1 LIKETL
7 GLLSDEADA
16 LAPNVAKAPGAMS
29 ALTKVQ
35 PSAPAAKSAVDFN
48 RLDAL
53 RRDLGAIANDH
64 TKPTEQAIAR
74 QAQAAIDDLLET
86 AAGTPGAVLRGDTS
100 LLATT
105 AREARGNAAA
115 EFRTRALDNLR
126 QRAEDQA
133 AAAHSGMN
141 VENAYRQQL
150 RAFIR
155 PNNKGVSPARTEG
168 FTPQE
173 IDRLRVA
180 TRSTSFPNMLRL
192 VGNMLGGGGGV
203 ATTGLAGAG
212 YLSGDPRFYAA
223 AGLGLGARR
232 MSNVMMRNRAG
243 ELSRMTAAR
252 SPLAQQMGVG
262 GPGGP
267 LLDLAP
273 AQAGLLSM
281 AAQQGTPASLP
292 QFAGAQMPFRPG
304 EQMDNLMA
312 SVNGPQGYPDF
323 RWVNPAGVDAFL
335 AEGPMSTNIEDRR
348 DELGGFDAAAARM
361 RRQGRR

>member
-1 LIKETL
+1 
-7 GLLSDEADA
+7 
-16 LAPNVAKAPGAMS
+16 
-29 ALTKVQ
+29 
-35 PSAPAAKSAVDFN
+35 
-48 RLDAL
+48 
-53 RRDLGAIANDH
+53 
-64 TKPTEQAIAR
+64 
-74 QAQAAIDDLLET
+74 
-86 AAGTPGAVLRGDTS
+86 
-100 LLATT
+100 
-105 AREARGNAAA
+105 
-115 EFRTRALDNLR
+115 
-126 QRAEDQA
+126 
-133 AAAHSGMN
+133 
-141 VENAYRQQL
+141 L

-292 QFAGAQMPFRPG
+292 QFAGAQMPFRRISKTAGMNSAALTPRRPACAAKG
-304 EQMDNLMA
+304 GDNAKPCLAMPWRA
-312 SVNGPQGYPDF
+312 SPCRAVP
-323 RWVNPAGVDAFL
+323 RL
-335 AEGPMSTNIEDRR
+335 AATK
-348 DELGGFDAAAARM
+348 GG
-361 RRQGRR
+361 